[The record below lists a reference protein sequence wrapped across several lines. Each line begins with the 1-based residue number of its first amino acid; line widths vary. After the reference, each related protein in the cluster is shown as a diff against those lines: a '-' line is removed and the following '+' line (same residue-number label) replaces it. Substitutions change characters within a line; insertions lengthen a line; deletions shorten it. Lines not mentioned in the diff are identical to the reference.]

1 MIVQHET
8 MNKLH
13 ASSINTL
20 RIMTYH
26 KKPIGA
32 VLRIGVG
39 ESNIDNASSGGIY
52 AQVDLKAGIVTS
64 HALNYAGNT
73 VIRHPDTKVI
83 IPGFEIPMW
92 HECLQFVRKCAE
104 SIEGVP
110 LVGWDIAVGPKGPV
124 LVEVNERP
132 DPFLIQSISRAGIKN
147 SLNGE

>member
-1 MIVQHET
+1 MQHEI
-8 MNKLH
+8 MAKLH
-13 ASSINTL
+13 KSSINTL

-39 ESNIDNASSGGIY
+39 DSNIDNASSGGIY
-52 AQVDLKAGIVTS
+52 AQVDLKEGVVVS
-64 HALNYAGNT
+64 CALNYAGDK
-73 VIRHPDTKVI
+73 VIRHPDTGMI

-92 HECLQFVRKCAE
+92 SECLQFVEECSDIIK
-104 SIEGVP
+104 GVP
-110 LVGWDIAVGPKGPV
+110 LVGWDIAIGPEGPI

-132 DPFLIQSISRAGIKN
+132 DPFLVQSISKVGIRN